1 MFCYLGS
8 RILSTISGAFNVTFS
23 NIKLTLMASHHGVRL
38 ELPVVEDTPPKPEPS
53 YMHMQIPSCVVLMC
67 LPVLSCALVAW
78 SCYTH
83 MPHVGTVVHLAVLE
97 LAPAVLVSTESSV
110 HSHVAVLSIA
120 TCYSLSASTAVMH
133 EDFVSFSLYF
143 AVVFVLIMQAM
154 AVLKYRP
161 VDMLLTAATAVAI
174 LSALLLRLLAP
185 FCLLVQI
192 TKSFLIVLCLG
203 GYVFM
208 LPLTAPVR

>member
-1 MFCYLGS
+1 M
-8 RILSTISGAFNVTFS
+8 SGAFDVTFS
-23 NIKLTLMASHHGVRL
+23 NIKLTHMASHHGVRRDVR
-38 ELPVVEDTPPKPEPS
+38 VVDDTPPKPEPG
-53 YMHMQIPSCVVLMC
+53 YTLAQIPSCVLVLC

-83 MPHVGTVVHLAVLE
+83 LPHVGTVVHLAVLE

-120 TCYSLSASTAVMH
+120 ACYSLFASTAAMH
-133 EDFVSFSLYF
+133 QHFMSFSLYV
-143 AVVFVLIMQAM
+143 AVVFVLVMQAM

-161 VDMLLTAATAVAI
+161 IDMLLTAATAVAV

-185 FCLLVQI
+185 FRLLVQI
-192 TKSFLIVLCLG
+192 AESALLVLCLG
-203 GYVFM
+203 AYAFM
-208 LPLTAPVR
+208 LPRTAPAR

>member
-1 MFCYLGS
+1 M
-8 RILSTISGAFNVTFS
+8 SGAFDVTFS
-23 NIKLTLMASHHGVRL
+23 NIKLTHMASNHGVRR
-38 ELPVVEDTPPKPEPS
+38 ELRVVEDTPPKPEPGYS
-53 YMHMQIPSCVVLMC
+53 PAQIPSCLVLVC

-120 TCYSLSASTAVMH
+120 ACYSLFASTAAMH
-133 EDFVSFSLYF
+133 QDFMSFSLYF
-143 AVVFVLIMQAM
+143 AVVFVLVMQAM

-161 VDMLLTAATAVAI
+161 VDMLLTAATAVAV

-185 FCLLVQI
+185 FRLLVQI
-192 TKSFLIVLCLG
+192 TECFLLVLCLG
-203 GYVFM
+203 AYVFM
-208 LPLTAPVR
+208 LPRTAPAR

>member
-1 MFCYLGS
+1 
-8 RILSTISGAFNVTFS
+8 
-23 NIKLTLMASHHGVRL
+23 
-38 ELPVVEDTPPKPEPS
+38 
-53 YMHMQIPSCVVLMC
+53 
-67 LPVLSCALVAW
+67 
-78 SCYTH
+78 

-97 LAPAVLVSTESSV
+97 PAPAVLVSTESSV

-185 FCLLVQI
+185 FCLVLQL

>member
-1 MFCYLGS
+1 M
-8 RILSTISGAFNVTFS
+8 ISGAFNVTFS
-23 NIKLTLMASHHGVRL
+23 NIKLTHMASHHGVRL

-67 LPVLSCALVAW
+67 LYVLSCALVAW

-110 HSHVAVLSIA
+110 HSHVVVLSIA
-120 TCYSLSASTAVMH
+120 TCYSLFASTAVMH
-133 EDFVSFSLYF
+133 QDFMSFSLYF

-154 AVLKYRP
+154 DRP

-192 TKSFLIVLCLG
+192 TKSFLLVLCLG